1 MKTEMITT
9 HDLRVDD
16 VILSDGMVLKID
28 REPQQTFHPVDS
40 EAAGIT
46 LATRAL
52 IVNWDD
58 MVERAKVDTYITGFI
73 VGRVR
78 DEMKRGAIT
87 EPRWTIQGNRW
98 ARWTR
103 ALDAEEAR

>member
-9 HDLRVDD
+9 HDLRLGD

-28 REPQQTFHPVDS
+28 QEPQQTCHPVDNA
-40 EAAGIT
+40 AAGIT

-78 DEMKRGAIT
+78 DEMNRGAIN
-87 EPRWTIQGNRW
+87 EPRWTIQGNGW

-103 ALDAEEAR
+103 ALEAVT